1 MAALRFVRVRF
12 ALAASFLGAAFALSA
27 LADGLSQPR
36 RAIDVSRAL
45 DAAAPPASPP
55 DVAATRTP
63 PDPLPLVERG
73 QWVFDLR
80 WERGD
85 VWLLGAHRLE
95 LPAPRATPRA
105 MGRFALELFE
115 GRALVE
121 RVRFDFPLLGTPD
134 PGDGGRGAPPSLTQ
148 KLRTRV
154 GVVFPATDRG
164 RRLELVD
171 RATDKRW
178 SLAWPPQDASDAS
191 VPRDGESGP

>member
-1 MAALRFVRVRF
+1 VAALRFVRVRF
-12 ALAASFLGAAFALSA
+12 ALAASFLVAAFALSA

-55 DVAATRTP
+55 DVAVTRTP
-63 PDPLPLVERG
+63 PDPLPLVDRG

>member
-1 MAALRFVRVRF
+1 VAALRFVRVRF
-12 ALAASFLGAAFALSA
+12 ALAASFLVAAFALSA

-55 DVAATRTP
+55 DVAVTRTP

-121 RVRFDFPLLGTPD
+121 RVRFDFPLLGAPD

-148 KLRTRV
+148 RLRTRV
-154 GVVFPATDRG
+154 GVFFPATDRG

-178 SLAWPPQDASDAS
+178 SLAWPPEDASDAS
-191 VPRDGESGP
+191 VPRDGGSGP